1 MMEMLEKRKDLL
13 GAVIKKRGVDNQ
25 FDVAI
30 EEMSELT
37 KAICKYRRYYRK
49 YGVGSIGA
57 LLSIKE
63 ECADVCIMMAQIRL
77 MVGGEE
83 VDRVINEKLDRL
95 AQRIGYKEDKK

>member
-1 MMEMLEKRKDLL
+1 MMEMLEKRRNLL
-13 GAVIKKRGVDNQ
+13 ETTIKKYSIDNQ

-57 LLSIKE
+57 SLSIKE

-77 MVGGEE
+77 MVGEEE

-95 AQRIGYKEDKK
+95 AQRIEYEEE

>member
-1 MMEMLEKRKDLL
+1 MMEMLEERKDLL
-13 GAVIKKRGVDNQ
+13 EATIKKCSVDNQ

-57 LLSIKE
+57 SLSIKE

-77 MVGGEE
+77 MVGDEE

-95 AQRIGYKEDKK
+95 AQRIEYEEDEK

>member
-1 MMEMLEKRKDLL
+1 MIDILDEQKGLLETT
-13 GAVIKKRGVDNQ
+13 IKKYSIDNQ

-57 LLSIKE
+57 SLSIRE

-77 MVGGEE
+77 MVGEEE

-95 AQRIGYKEDKK
+95 AQRIEYEEE